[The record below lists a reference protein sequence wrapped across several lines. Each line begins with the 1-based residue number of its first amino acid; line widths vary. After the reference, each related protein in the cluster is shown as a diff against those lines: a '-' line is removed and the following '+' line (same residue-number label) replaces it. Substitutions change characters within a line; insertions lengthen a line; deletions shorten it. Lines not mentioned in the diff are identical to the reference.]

1 LLKKQQLTEELLTT
15 INAHLKEH
23 GLLVSQGTLV
33 DATIIHAPTSTK
45 NKDNVRD
52 PDRHQ
57 AKNGDQW
64 YLGMKIHI
72 CADVNSGAVH
82 TVTTTAANVADITEL
97 PKLLRKTDRVIFADA
112 SCTSDEY
119 RRGARHPGMRWC
131 VNDKR
136 KPGKNLSAS
145 QTKRNRK
152 QSSVRARVEVILQ
165 TWT

>member
-1 LLKKQQLTEELLTT
+1 
-15 INAHLKEH
+15 
-23 GLLVSQGTLV
+23 
-33 DATIIHAPTSTK
+33 
-45 NKDNVRD
+45 
-52 PDRHQ
+52 
-57 AKNGDQW
+57 
-64 YLGMKIHI
+64 MKIHI

-112 SCTSDEY
+112 GYTSDEY

-136 KPGKNLSAS
+136 K
-145 QTKRNRK
+145 
-152 QSSVRARVEVILQ
+152 QSSSVSARIEVILQ